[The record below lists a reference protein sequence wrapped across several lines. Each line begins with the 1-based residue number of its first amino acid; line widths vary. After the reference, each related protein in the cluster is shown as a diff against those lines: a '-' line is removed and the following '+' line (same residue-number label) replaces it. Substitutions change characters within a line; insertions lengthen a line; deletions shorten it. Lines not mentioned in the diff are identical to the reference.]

1 MTVLAA
7 TSTEQEVL
15 DAARDCILAVGWR
28 RTTLTEIARRAG
40 VSRMTIY
47 RLWPDTQGLLADL
60 LTREWRAL
68 DAAVTAE
75 AGDVDPGDPELPAA
89 IARLVVLT
97 VRTLRADPLFHR
109 IVEIDP
115 ELLLP
120 YLLERPGRS
129 QQMTLDRLTLAIGA
143 GVHTGT
149 LRAVDPDHAA
159 RTLLLAAHGFVL
171 SAQTMVRR
179 GTRVV
184 DLDEQLADLVTGYLA
199 P

>member
-1 MTVLAA
+1 MAVGA
-7 TSTEQEVL
+7 TQSTEQEVL

-60 LTREWRAL
+60 LTREWVAL

-75 AGDVDPGDPELPAA
+75 AGDPDPQDPELPAM
-89 IARLVVLT
+89 IARLVVHT
-97 VRTLRADPLFHR
+97 VKALREDPLFRR

-120 YLLERPGRS
+120 YLLERLGRS

-143 GVHTGT
+143 GVAAGT
-149 LRAVDPDHAA
+149 LRAVDPGDAA

-171 SAQTMVRR
+171 SAQTMTRR
-179 GTRVV
+179 GTRVA
-184 DLDEQLADLVTGYLA
+184 DLDRQLADLVHGYLK

>member
-1 MTVLAA
+1 MLAV
-7 TSTEQEVL
+7 TSTEREVL
-15 DAARDCILAVGWR
+15 DAARDCILAVGWK

-75 AGDVDPGDPELPAA
+75 AGDPDPADPQLPAA
-89 IARLVVLT
+89 LADLVVHT
-97 VRTLRADPLFHR
+97 VRALREDPLFQR

-143 GVHTGT
+143 GVGAGT
-149 LRAVDPDHAA
+149 LRPVDPDHAA

-179 GTRVV
+179 GTRVA
-184 DLDEQLADLVTGYLA
+184 DLDQQLAELVTGYLA

>member
-1 MTVLAA
+1 M
-7 TSTEQEVL
+7 EQEVL

-60 LTREWRAL
+60 LTREWTAL
-68 DAAVTAE
+68 DAAVTDR
-75 AGDVDPGDPELPAA
+75 AGESDPSDPQLASVLAA
-89 IARLVVLT
+89 LIVST
-97 VRTLRADPLFHR
+97 VQALREDPLFKR
-109 IVEIDP
+109 IVEVDP

-120 YLLERPGRS
+120 YLLERRGRS

-143 GVHTGT
+143 GVKAGT
-149 LRAVDPDHAA
+149 LRTVDAGRAA
-159 RTLLLAAHGFVL
+159 RMLLLTAHGFVM
-171 SAQTMVRR
+171 SAPTMADR
-179 GTRVV
+179 GVSV
-184 DLDEQLADLVTGYLA
+184 ADLDRELAEMVTGYLR

>member
-1 MTVLAA
+1 MLAV
-7 TSTEQEVL
+7 TSTEREVL
-15 DAARDCILAVGWR
+15 DAARDCILAVGWK

-68 DAAVTAE
+68 DAAVTAD
-75 AGDVDPGDPELPAA
+75 AGDPDPADPQLPAA
-89 IARLVVLT
+89 LAELVVHT
-97 VRTLRADPLFHR
+97 VRALREDPLFQR

-143 GVHTGT
+143 GVHAGT
-149 LRAVDPDHAA
+149 LRGVDPDHAA
-159 RTLLLAAHGFVL
+159 RALLLAAHGFVL

-179 GTRVV
+179 GTRVA
-184 DLDEQLADLVTGYLA
+184 DLDLQLAELVTGYLT